1 MLSTRF
7 PFSVTVMTSV
17 IRGLRDRV
25 LRLQKEATGIRA
37 VAMSLSFDEDRDLFL
52 QHAAALDAEAA
63 RLEVQARQDELR
75 EEAHLGLSVS
85 ASQSQ
90 R

>member
-1 MLSTRF
+1 M
-7 PFSVTVMTSV
+7 PSV
-17 IRGLRDRV
+17 IRDLRDRV
-25 LRLQKEATGIRA
+25 LRLQKEATSIRA

-75 EEAHLGLSVS
+75 EQAHSQLSGS

-90 R
+90 G